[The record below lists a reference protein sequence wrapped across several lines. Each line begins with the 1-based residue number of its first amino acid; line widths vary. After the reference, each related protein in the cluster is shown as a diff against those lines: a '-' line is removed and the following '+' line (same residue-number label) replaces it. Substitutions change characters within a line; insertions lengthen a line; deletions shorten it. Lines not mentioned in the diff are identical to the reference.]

1 MPIKDFSCTALNLP
15 TFYSKYLIVSGGT
28 TKENGASNAVWI
40 LLENN
45 GSINH
50 IISRIPNTV
59 SVIGSSLFFYDE
71 KPYLMISTSEKNKL
85 MYSENFGLDWIEA
98 TENQLFPSNFTQRSY
113 ASVITDADHY
123 IWVFGGVSNTQTQ
136 LTDLWRGRLNKL
148 TQLKKHV
155 GCVLIEQKKN
165 FLTFFR
171 FYLVTRFIG
180 LSMKLRIS
188 SACSNFHG
196 LISIAT
202 SSLYSQE
209 FPTRRMLWG
218 FLLKWRWNKTF
229 FLQSRLSRG
238 MSFVKTSPFT
248 ALKANLLAG
257 QVYGDTRDSDNAFPT
272 SEQIDFK
279 RSFAEVGTHIEWNF
293 LPYSNKYR
301 YLGTRSYTPYL
312 FVGAGLTYAPKER
325 NFVDLHIPFGI
336 GMKFKLK
343 NRFI

>member
-1 MPIKDFSCTALNLP
+1 VNWNQVVTPYTVKAIYGELPLATYGAILAAAEVEGQLYFVQTDNFTAMERLNKIPANMPIKDFSVTAVDLP

-136 LTDLWRGRLNKL
+136 LTDLWRGRLNKFN
-148 TQLKKHV
+148 T
-155 GCVLIEQKKN
+155 N
-165 FLTFFR
+165 
-171 FYLVTRFIG
+171 
-180 LSMKLRIS
+180 
-188 SACSNFHG
+188 
-196 LISIAT
+196 
-202 SSLYSQE
+202 
-209 FPTRRMLWG
+209 
-218 FLLKWRWNKTF
+218 
-229 FLQSRLSRG
+229 
-238 MSFVKTSPFT
+238 
-248 ALKANLLAG
+248 
-257 QVYGDTRDSDNAFPT
+257 
-272 SEQIDFK
+272 
-279 RSFAEVGTHIEWNF
+279 
-293 LPYSNKYR
+293 
-301 YLGTRSYTPYL
+301 
-312 FVGAGLTYAPKER
+312 
-325 NFVDLHIPFGI
+325 
-336 GMKFKLK
+336 
-343 NRFI
+343 